1 MNAPLRQSVTEPTK
15 WRLTISD
22 VRKMQEAGI
31 LPPDHR
37 CELIHG
43 ELIEMPDEGDLHSYM
58 KARLIW
64 WFNRHLDPGA
74 FWIGP
79 DTSFFLDDEEAP
91 EPDIFITAAGVRPSQ
106 ARGDTVLLVA
116 EIADT
121 ILTFDLG
128 VKAQL
133 YWDYHVRKYWVID
146 VNARVTH
153 VHRRGDGAW
162 DIARIAFEDELTAA
176 LVDGVS
182 LRLAAWG

>member
-1 MNAPLRQSVTEPTK
+1 MNAPLRHPVTEPTK
-15 WRLTISD
+15 WRLTVAD
-22 VRKMQEAGI
+22 VFKMQEAGI

-58 KARLIW
+58 KARLIQW
-64 WFNRHLDPGA
+64 LGRYLDPDVY
-74 FWIGP
+74 WIGP
-79 DTSFFLDDEEAP
+79 VTTFFLDNEEAP

-121 ILTFDLG
+121 SLKFDLG

-133 YWDYHVRKYWVID
+133 YWDYGVREYWVID
-146 VNARVTH
+146 ANARVTH
-153 VHRRGDGAW
+153 VHKRGETAW
-162 DIARIAFEDELTAA
+162 DIAKIAFEDDLTAA
-176 LVDGVS
+176 LVDAATV
-182 LRLAAWG
+182 RLAAWG